1 MGVLYSTLTDKAIA
15 KLISQKYDN
24 CAKGTS
30 TEPKVRMSLEKM
42 VKIFRKGDG
51 KCYYSGEEFRDT
63 TDITFERLDPLLDY
77 EEGNVVLVRKDY
89 NNAKSHIDRFLRI
102 VMVPD
107 HIKIMIL
114 KRCIQIIQ
122 RRMNKQLQQ
131 KAEQLV
137 LQEAATGRERAA
149 AAGRALRLI
158 EQTKNMKRGRFNDI
172 NKSGT
177 SD

>member
-15 KLISQKYDN
+15 KLVSQKYDN
-24 CAKGTS
+24 CAKGTA
-30 TEPKVRMSLEKM
+30 TEPKIRMSLEKM

-77 EEGNVVLVRKDY
+77 EEGNVVLVRKEY

-102 VMVPD
+102 VSVPD

-114 KRCIQIIQ
+114 KRCIQVIQ
-122 RRMNKQLQQ
+122 RRMNKKLQKQ
-131 KAEQLV
+131 AEELA
-137 LQEAATGRERAA
+137 LSGKERAA

-172 NKSGT
+172 NKPGT
-177 SD
+177 GD

>member
-1 MGVLYSTLTDKAIA
+1 
-15 KLISQKYDN
+15 
-24 CAKGTS
+24 
-30 TEPKVRMSLEKM
+30 
-42 VKIFRKGDG
+42 
-51 KCYYSGEEFRDT
+51 
-63 TDITFERLDPLLDY
+63 
-77 EEGNVVLVRKDY
+77 
-89 NNAKSHIDRFLRI
+89 
-102 VMVPD
+102 MVPD